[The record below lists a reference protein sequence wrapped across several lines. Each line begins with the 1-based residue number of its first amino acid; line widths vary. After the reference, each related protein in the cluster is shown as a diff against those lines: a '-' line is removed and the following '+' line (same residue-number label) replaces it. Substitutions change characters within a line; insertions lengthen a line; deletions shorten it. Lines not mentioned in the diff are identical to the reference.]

1 MGDFAV
7 TIESEM
13 NIIDLTEIPIANSLV
28 SKNIKITGARV
39 MSKKGHLIG
48 KVTEYFINDDNG
60 AIIAINVDHNGG
72 TEAVLAAEYV
82 TTFGKDIIIVN
93 EESEKQFVSSIE
105 KLLNPEAIEANLEH
119 QSEVAADTEVVVEE
133 AKDLESLLERQIA
146 LLVGKKVTS
155 PIFNRDDQLL
165 IAEGTILTRDLILS
179 VHEDG
184 PSGMVELSMNVETI

>member
-1 MGDFAV
+1 M
-7 TIESEM
+7 
-13 NIIDLTEIPIANSLV
+13 
-28 SKNIKITGARV
+28 
-39 MSKKGHLIG
+39 
-48 KVTEYFINDDNG
+48 
-60 AIIAINVDHNGG
+60 
-72 TEAVLAAEYV
+72 LAAEYV